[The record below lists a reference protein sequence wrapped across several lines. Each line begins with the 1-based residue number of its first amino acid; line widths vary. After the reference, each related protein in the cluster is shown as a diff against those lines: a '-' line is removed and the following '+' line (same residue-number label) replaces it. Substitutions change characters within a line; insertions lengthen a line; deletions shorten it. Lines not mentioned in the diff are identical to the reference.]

1 MPTPA
6 EMVTSIETTLAQL
19 YTKLHKV
26 LTQKDRSAV
35 LQDIKTLENSRDYW
49 SKEVAISARRISRC
63 SDIVMG
69 DFP

>member
-19 YTKLHKV
+19 YTKLHRV
-26 LTQKDRSAV
+26 LSQKDRQAV

-49 SKEVAISARRISRC
+49 AKEVAVQGGKTPRC
-63 SDIVMG
+63 ADIVMG